1 MERGSMR
8 FSRLLFSTNSI
19 YLTFLLINLT
29 SNNNIRNIGNV
40 NKKLIFILKKDEV
53 MVKEKIVMLMSL
65 VGYPVFFEIIIEFP
79 VREC

>member
-1 MERGSMR
+1 MR
-8 FSRLLFSTNSI
+8 FSRLLFSTNNI

-53 MVKEKIVMLMSL
+53 TVKEKNVMLMSL

>member
-1 MERGSMR
+1 MR
-8 FSRLLFSTNSI
+8 FSRLLFSTNNI

>member
-1 MERGSMR
+1 MR

>member
-8 FSRLLFSTNSI
+8 FSRLLFSTNNI

-53 MVKEKIVMLMSL
+53 TVKEKNVMLMSL